1 MTMRSQNHARPEGAG
16 FTLIEVLIAAL
27 IMGMMFMSIS
37 KLMQSARQTRDTI
50 HNLQETQLAGPAIL
64 EMLSSDIAGLFTFNR
79 ERQFWVGITDRTVN
93 GLDADRIDFVT
104 TSDSLLAIPDLGDDD
119 RPVRADYNEVG
130 YVLRPNPDND
140 EFLEL
145 YRREDYGID
154 EEPMRG
160 GEYTFLTNQ
169 VKGFNIEVFEE
180 DGPDSDPVDD
190 WGPSAG
196 DPERIGL
203 PAYAKITL
211 TIELK
216 PRIDRESMDRSG
228 RDRRTIDYVRF
239 VRFPERLRFEE
250 EAIPRLT
257 IPNAPGV
264 AGNGDGTD
272 PDDPNDPGNLDPGGA
287 LTGGAVSGR
296 GGGRGGDG
304 STKPKGDGGGR

>member
-1 MTMRSQNHARPEGAG
+1 MRRHRKTHASAAG
-16 FTLIEVLIAAL
+16 FTLVEVLIAAL

-50 HNLQETQLAGPAIL
+50 HNFQETQLAGPAIL
-64 EMLSSDIAGLFTFNR
+64 EMLSVDVAGLFTFNR

-104 TSDSLLAIPDLGDDD
+104 TSDSLLAISDLGDED

-160 GEYTFLTNQ
+160 GEYTFLSNQ
-169 VKGFNIEVFEE
+169 VKGFNIEVYEE

-196 DPERIGL
+196 DPDRVGL
-203 PAYAKITL
+203 PAFAKITL

-216 PRIDRESMDRSG
+216 PRIDRESMDRTG
-228 RDRRTIDYVRF
+228 RDRRTIDYVRY

-257 IPNAPGV
+257 IPNAPGA
-264 AGNGDGTD
+264 AGQGDGTD
-272 PDDPNDPGNLDPGGA
+272 PDDPANDAGNLDPSGV
-287 LTGGAVSGR
+287 LTGRA
-296 GGGRGGDG
+296 GGGRGGAGAGAG
-304 STKPKGDGGGR
+304 STRPKNADGGR

>member
-1 MTMRSQNHARPEGAG
+1 MQLHQRTRAAAAG
-16 FTLIEVLIAAL
+16 FTLVEVLIAAL

-104 TSDSLLAIPDLGDDD
+104 TSDSLLAIPDLGDEDQ
-119 RPVRADYNEVG
+119 PLRADYNEVG

-264 AGNGDGTD
+264 AGASDETD
-272 PDDPNDPGNLDPGGA
+272 PNNPGNLDPSGA
-287 LTGGAVSGR
+287 LTGGAVGGR

-304 STKPKGDGGGR
+304 SSKPKNDDGGR

>member
-1 MTMRSQNHARPEGAG
+1 MTMRRQNRTRAWSAG
-16 FTLIEVLIAAL
+16 FTLVEVLIAAL

-64 EMLSSDIAGLFTFNR
+64 EMLSSDIAGLFTVNR

-104 TSDSLLAIPDLGDDD
+104 TSDSLLAIPDLGEDD

-180 DGPDSDPVDD
+180 DGPDAEPVDD
-190 WGPSAG
+190 WGPAAS

-203 PAYAKITL
+203 PAFAKITL

-216 PRIDRESMDRSG
+216 PRIDRESMDRTG
-228 RDRRTIDYVRF
+228 RDRRTIDYVRYI
-239 VRFPERLRFEE
+239 RFPERLRFEE

-257 IPNAPGV
+257 IPNAPG
-264 AGNGDGTD
+264 AEGEGDATD
-272 PDDPNDPGNLDPGGA
+272 PNDPTNDPGNLDPGGT
-287 LTGGAVSGR
+287 LTGR
-296 GGGRGGDG
+296 PTGGRGGAT
-304 STKPKGDGGGR
+304 STRGKDVDGGR

>member
-1 MTMRSQNHARPEGAG
+1 MTMRSQNHTRPEAAG

-264 AGNGDGTD
+264 AGTGDGTD

-287 LTGGAVSGR
+287 LSGGAVSGR
-296 GGGRGGDG
+296 GGGRGGAG
-304 STKPKGDGGGR
+304 STRPKSEDGDR

>member
-1 MTMRSQNHARPEGAG
+1 MTMRSQNHTRRSSAG
-16 FTLIEVLIAAL
+16 FTLVEVLIAAL

-64 EMLSSDIAGLFTFNR
+64 EMLSSDIAGLFTVNR

-180 DGPDSDPVDD
+180 DGPDAEPVDD
-190 WGPSAG
+190 WGPAAS

-203 PAYAKITL
+203 PAFAKITL

-216 PRIDRESMDRSG
+216 PRIDRESMDRTG
-228 RDRRTIDYVRF
+228 RDRRTIDYVRY

-257 IPNAPGV
+257 IPSAPGA
-264 AGNGDGTD
+264 AGEGDGTD
-272 PDDPNDPGNLDPGGA
+272 PDDPTNDPGNLDPGGT
-287 LTGGAVSGR
+287 LTGR
-296 GGGRGGDG
+296 PTGGRGGTTT
-304 STKPKGDGGGR
+304 TKGKDSDGGR

>member
-1 MTMRSQNHARPEGAG
+1 MRSQNHTRRSSAG
-16 FTLIEVLIAAL
+16 FTLVEVLIAAL

-64 EMLSSDIAGLFTFNR
+64 EMLSSDIAGLFTVNR

-190 WGPSAG
+190 WGSLRRETREDRTAGLRQDHAHDRAEAAHRSRIHGPDGPGPPHDRLRPLRPLPRAAAIRRGG
-196 DPERIGL
+196 DP
-203 PAYAKITL
+203 P
-211 TIELK
+211 
-216 PRIDRESMDRSG
+216 PH
-228 RDRRTIDYVRF
+228 
-239 VRFPERLRFEE
+239 
-250 EAIPRLT
+250 
-257 IPNAPGV
+257 
-264 AGNGDGTD
+264 D
-272 PDDPNDPGNLDPGGA
+272 PQRP
-287 LTGGAVSGR
+287 GR
-296 GGGRGGDG
+296 GGRGRRDGSRRSDERSGQPRPGRHPDRPTDRGRGGTTT
-304 STKPKGDGGGR
+304 TKGKDSDGGR

>member
-1 MTMRSQNHARPEGAG
+1 MTMRRQNRTRAWSAG
-16 FTLIEVLIAAL
+16 FTLVEVLIAAL

-64 EMLSSDIAGLFTFNR
+64 EMLSSDIAGLFTVNR

-104 TSDSLLAIPDLGDDD
+104 TSDSLLAIPDLGEDD

-180 DGPDSDPVDD
+180 DGPDAEPVDD
-190 WGPSAG
+190 WGPAAS

-203 PAYAKITL
+203 PAFAKITL

-216 PRIDRESMDRSG
+216 PRIDRESMDRTG
-228 RDRRTIDYVRF
+228 RDRRTIDYVRYI
-239 VRFPERLRFEE
+239 RFPERLRFEE

-257 IPNAPGV
+257 IPNAPG
-264 AGNGDGTD
+264 AEGEGDAT
-272 PDDPNDPGNLDPGGA
+272 DPNDPTNAPGNLDPGGT
-287 LTGGAVSGR
+287 LTGR
-296 GGGRGGDG
+296 PTGGRGGAT
-304 STKPKGDGGGR
+304 STRGKDADGGR